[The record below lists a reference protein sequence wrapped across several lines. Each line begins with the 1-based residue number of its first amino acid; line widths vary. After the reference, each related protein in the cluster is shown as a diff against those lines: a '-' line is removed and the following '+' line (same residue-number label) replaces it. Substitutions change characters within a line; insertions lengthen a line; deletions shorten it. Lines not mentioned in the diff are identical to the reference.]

1 MKEEILNVLD
11 NTSVNRISAD
21 TALVQIMTIIEKYQ
35 ALQLLQSDVSKS
47 ALFYTRPFKM
57 YEYGRQVFDVK
68 DNFVFEFEKGVSK
81 KLQQEVIFSLNALD
95 NEPIKELKLSFLDA
109 IEILNDGQKFIGIR
123 GRGNLT
129 GTGGY
134 HFTEEKAI
142 KIQDDFKNW
151 IVYKISTP
159 TT

>member
-1 MKEEILNVLD
+1 MKNEINENKALSQ
-11 NTSVNRISAD
+11 TS
-21 TALVQIMTIIEKYQ
+21 
-35 ALQLLQSDVSKS
+35 VSKS
-47 ALFYTRPFKM
+47 AIFYTRPFKM
-57 YEYGRQVFDVK
+57 YKYGRQVYDVK

-81 KLQQEVIFSLNALD
+81 ELQQEVIFSLNALD

-109 IEILNDGQKFIGIR
+109 IEILNDGQKFICIR
-123 GRGNLT
+123 GWGNLT

-134 HFTEEKAI
+134 NFKEDKAI

-151 IVYKISTP
+151 IIYKLSTP